1 MGALTRAP
9 MLWRAALAG
18 CFGGGTFALTS
29 MVGPSLSAAR
39 PSGGRTFVRAP
50 LRLLRVIALLS
61 RYAYGLAVRYAPRI
75 ASGGLSALNPCR
87 VRCAAASVKQPL
99 KTGCRPLFILK

>member
-1 MGALTRAP
+1 MGALPRAP

-18 CFGGGTFALTS
+18 CFVRCSFALTS

-39 PSGGRTFVRAP
+39 PTGGRTLVRAP
-50 LRLLRVIALLS
+50 LGLLRVVALLS

-75 ASGGLSALNPCR
+75 ASGWRTAWKTLPRPLRGR
-87 VRCAAASVKQPL
+87 VR
-99 KTGCRPLFILK
+99 